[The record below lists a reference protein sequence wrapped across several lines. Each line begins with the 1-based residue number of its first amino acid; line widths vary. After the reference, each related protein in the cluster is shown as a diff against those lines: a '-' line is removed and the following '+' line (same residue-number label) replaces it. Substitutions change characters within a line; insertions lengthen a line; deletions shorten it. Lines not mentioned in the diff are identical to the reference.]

1 MPDSEVTRVLCVA
14 AHPDDLDFGLAGT
27 VALWTD
33 KGIEVSDVICT
44 DGQAGGFD
52 LETPRDQ
59 VADIRRSE
67 QLEAAA
73 IVGVEDVRFLG
84 GMDGELVVTPDLVH
98 DITAAI
104 RSVRPERVVIPSPE
118 RDWQRI
124 GRSHPD
130 HLAAGEAAIRAIYP
144 AARNPF
150 AFPALFDQGLE
161 PWTIA
166 ETWVMAHPTSNH
178 VVDVTDTFER
188 KLKAI
193 LAHRSQHLEPHT
205 IEDRMRGFLGAR
217 AEAAG
222 MPGRLVEAFFVT
234 ATG

>member
-14 AHPDDLDFGLAGT
+14 AHPDDLDFALAGT

-33 KGIEVSDVICT
+33 EGIEVSYVVCT

-84 GMDGELVVTPDLVH
+84 GMDGELVVTPGLVH

-178 VVDVTDTFER
+178 VVDVTDTFDR
-188 KLKAI
+188 KLQAI

-205 IEDRMRGFLGAR
+205 IEDRMRGFLRAR
-217 AEAAG
+217 GEAAG